1 MLTNL
6 LAALCVIFVVLL
18 IPIIDGFE
26 RRIRARI
33 QSRIGPPLKQTYYD
47 LVKLFRKELL
57 IPNTASRL
65 FILAPFISISTSI
78 TALAIIPYTLN
89 NSIGFEGDL
98 ILIVYLMIFASIAT
112 LLGGLAS
119 GNPFAEV
126 SSSRE
131 LTLVMASELFLG
143 LTIAT
148 LAVKYGSLSLVKI
161 STAIVVSP
169 SVILAYMA
177 LAYYAFIKSSRTPYD
192 IAEAEPEIASGY
204 AIEFSGPLLAI
215 TILSN
220 LMKRFIASSLF
231 TVISLGP
238 LIALLTMPIAN
249 DVLRISVNAMLTI
262 LLSIATYLV
271 LGSISTTYGRY
282 RVRHAV
288 EAVKK
293 CSIMPLI
300 SLMLALLGL

>member
-1 MLTNL
+1 MPADAL
-6 LAALCVIFVVLL
+6 LPSYVISIVLL

-26 RRIRARI
+26 RRIKARI
-33 QSRIGPPLKQTYYD
+33 QSRMGPPLKQTYYD

-57 IPNTASRL
+57 IPNTASKL
-65 FILAPFISISTSI
+65 FLLAPFISISTSI
-78 TALAIIPYTLN
+78 AALIFIPYTLN
-89 NSIGFEGDL
+89 SSIGFEGDL
-98 ILIVYLMIFASIAT
+98 ILVIYLMIFASVAM

-119 GNPFAEV
+119 GNPFTEV

-148 LAVKYGSLSLVKI
+148 LVVKYGSLSLVKI
-161 STAIVVSP
+161 STAIVISP

-177 LAYYAFIKSSRTPYD
+177 LAYYAFIKSSRTPFD

-204 AIEFSGPLLAI
+204 AIEYSGPLLAI
-215 TILSN
+215 ITLSN
-220 LMKRFIASSLF
+220 LIRRFITSSLF

-238 LIALLTMPIAN
+238 LITLLTTSIA
-249 DVLRISVNAMLTI
+249 DDALRITVNAVLTI
-262 LLSIATYLV
+262 SLSIVTYLA
-271 LGSISTTYGRY
+271 LGAVSTIYGRY

-288 EAVKK
+288 EVIKK
-293 CSIMPLI
+293 YSILPLI
-300 SLMLALLGL
+300 SLTLALLGL